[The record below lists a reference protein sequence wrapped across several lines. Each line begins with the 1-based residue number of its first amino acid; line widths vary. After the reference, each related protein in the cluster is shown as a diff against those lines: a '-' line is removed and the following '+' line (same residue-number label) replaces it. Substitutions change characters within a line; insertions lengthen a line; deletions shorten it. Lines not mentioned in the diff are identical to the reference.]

1 MRALVRENAL
11 CAFLAG
17 VATATIAWLGLYG
30 FTWSDYETEAKPAF
44 SALTQ
49 GHVLEFLRLAP
60 AYGGSLVERA
70 PFALLP
76 GLWGGGALAVYR
88 MVALPCL
95 LAAAALGVWLVAQMR
110 ARPDGSRLARALALG
125 ICVANPLTL
134 RALEIGHPEDLLGGV
149 LCVVAVLLAA
159 RERPLW
165 AGLAL
170 GLAIANKEWALLAV
184 GPVLIA
190 LAPSP
195 GARAWNRG
203 WKPAILCI
211 GCAGAVAAIVLAP
224 LALVGSSGF
233 VASTRGAAA
242 PPSTIFQP
250 WQLFWFLGHHGSTV
264 RGLFGEVKVGY
275 RTAPAWVG
283 VISHPLIVAVSLP
296 LTALAWFRGRRGR
309 SDALLLLAL
318 LLLLRCVLDTWD
330 TVYYPIP
337 FVLALLAWE
346 CLGESRRR
354 PAVLALSSTVL
365 AWVSFVWLPGHVS
378 ADVQAA
384 FFLAWTVPLGV
395 GLALRLYAPELMGR
409 LTHRAKPDQTDMTPT
424 TIHRRLPAYADTAVA
439 VAMLGVL
446 YYLSMRVV
454 IWRDFFNEAGPAVE
468 RLIAGNLHDFLALA
482 PIYGGSLLLNA
493 PALALGGTL
502 GGLSGAYRLEVLV
515 CAIAIA
521 ALALALARIQRSEGG
536 PALSRWLL
544 IGLLITG
551 PACDWAL
558 KYGHPEE
565 LLTTALCVGGM
576 LLVIRGRI
584 TTGAILLGLAVASK
598 QWALLALPVAL
609 AATPREQWIRFSALC
624 GGAALILFAPLAL
637 SNTGHF
643 VAANKG
649 LASAAVFFRPQQI
662 WWTLHL
668 DQLRHLGGTFYER
681 APIAFVASYS
691 RPLTVLSAVLLGFAY
706 WLRRRR
712 LQPSDALLV
721 LALAMLLRGMLDPWN
736 EIYYQLPFLVSLG
749 AWEVCS
755 GRRAPLFTLAASVLV
770 WLSFEPV
777 NFTYS
782 GDITSLFYVLWALPA
797 AVLMGWRSLR
807 LPRPVLT
814 RAPRYATT
822 VSSLESRVSTS

>member
-11 CAFLAG
+11 CALLAG
-17 VATATIAWLGLYG
+17 AATATIAWLGLIG

-44 SALTQ
+44 DALTH

-110 ARPDGSRLARALALG
+110 ARPDGSTLARALALG
-125 ICVANPLTL
+125 VCVANPITL
-134 RALEIGHPEDLLGGV
+134 SALELGHPEELLGGV
-149 LCVVAVLLAA
+149 LCVAAVLLAA

-184 GPVLIA
+184 GPVLFA
-190 LAPSP
+190 LPP
-195 GARAWNRG
+195 GRRWRCMAS
-203 WKPAILCI
+203 
-211 GCAGAVAAIVLAP
+211 AGAACAAVLAP
-224 LALVGSSGF
+224 LVLVRSSGF
-233 VASTRGAAA
+233 VAGTGAAA
-242 PPSTIFQP
+242 SNSASVIFKP
-250 WQLFWFLGHHGSTV
+250 WQIFWFFGHYSGHALGPLDVHQA
-264 RGLFGEVKVGY
+264 GY
-275 RTAPAWVG
+275 RVGPAWASV
-283 VISHPLIVAVSLP
+283 VSHPLILAVGL
-296 LTALAWFRGRRGR
+296 ALAGALWLRGRG
-309 SDALLLLAL
+309 SALPERQALLAL
-318 LLLLRCVLDTWD
+318 AFVLLLRCLLDTWD
-330 TVYYPIP
+330 ESYYLLP
-337 FVLALLAWE
+337 FILALLAWE
-346 CLGESRRR
+346 VGLDPRR
-354 PAVLALSSTVL
+354 PPVLALASSAL
-365 AWVSFVWLPGHVS
+365 AWISFQWLPEHAS
-378 ADVQAA
+378 ADAQAA
-384 FFLAWTVPLGV
+384 FFLAWTLPLTAAL
-395 GLALRLYAPELMGR
+395 GLGLWAPQLRSR
-409 LTHRAKPDQTDMTPT
+409 LSWRTARE
-424 TIHRRLPAYADTAVA
+424 TIVSSLPAYTDAV
-439 VAMLGVL
+439 VTMAMLGVL

-468 RLIAGNLHDFLALA
+468 HLTAGNLHDFLALA
-482 PIYGGSLLLNA
+482 PIYGGSLLLSA
-493 PALALGGTL
+493 PALALGGAL
-502 GGLSGAYRLEVLV
+502 GGLNGAYRLEVLV
-515 CAIAIA
+515 CAVAIA
-521 ALALALARIQRSEGG
+521 ALALALARIQRSEGR
-536 PALSRWLL
+536 PALGRWLL
-544 IGLLITG
+544 IGLLVAG
-551 PACDWAL
+551 PASDWAL

-576 LLVIRGRI
+576 LLVVRGRI

-609 AATPREQWIRFSALC
+609 AVTPRAQRIRLSALAGC
-624 GGAALILFAPLAL
+624 AALALFAPLAL
-637 SNTGHF
+637 SNTSHF
-643 VAANKG
+643 VAGNKG
-649 LASAAVFFRPQQI
+649 LASAATFFRPQQI

-668 DQLRHLGGTFYER
+668 DYLRHLGGTFYER
-681 APIAFVASYS
+681 APVAFVASYS
-691 RPLTVLSAVLLGFAY
+691 RPLTVLSAILLGAAY
-706 WLRRRR
+706 WLRRRW

-777 NFTYS
+777 NFTYG
-782 GDITSLFYVLWALPA
+782 GDITSLFYVLWTLPA
-797 AVLMGWRSLR
+797 TVLMAWRSLR

-814 RAPRYATT
+814 RARYATT
-822 VSSLESRVSTS
+822 VSSLESSVSTS

>member
-1 MRALVRENAL
+1 MRLRVRALVRENAL
-11 CAFLAG
+11 CASMAG
-17 VATATIAWLGLYG
+17 IATATIAWLGLDG
-30 FTWSDYETEAKPAF
+30 FAWSDYETEAKPAF
-44 SALTQ
+44 DALTH

-76 GLWGGGALAVYR
+76 GLWGGGQLAVYR

-110 ARPDGSRLARALALG
+110 TRPDGSKLARAVALG

-134 RALEIGHPEDLLGGV
+134 RALETGHPEDLLGGV
-149 LCVVAVLLAA
+149 LCVAAVLLAA

-190 LAPSP
+190 QAPHP
-195 GARAWNRG
+195 GAWRWR
-203 WKPAILCI
+203 PAILCVC
-211 GCAGAVAAIVLAP
+211 CAGAVAMIVLAP

-242 PPSTIFQP
+242 PPSAIFQP
-250 WQLFWFLGHHGSTV
+250 WQLFWFLGHHGPTV
-264 RGLFGEVKVGY
+264 RGLYGDIKVGY
-275 RTAPAWVG
+275 RTAPGWVG
-283 VISHPLIVAVSLP
+283 IISHPLIVAVSLP
-296 LTALAWFRGRRGR
+296 LTALAWGRGRRGR

-346 CLGESRRR
+346 SLGARRR

-365 AWVSFVWLPGHVS
+365 AWLSFVWLPNHVS
-378 ADVQAA
+378 ADAQAA

-395 GLALRLYAPELMGR
+395 GLALRLYAPELMSR
-409 LTHRAKPDQTDMTPT
+409 LTHRAKPDPTDTTP
-424 TIHRRLPAYADTAVA
+424 ISIRRRLPGYADAAVA
-439 VAMLGVL
+439 VAMLGAL

-468 RLIAGNLHDFLALA
+468 HLTAGNLHDFLALA
-482 PIYGGSLLLNA
+482 PIYGGSLLLSA
-493 PALALGGTL
+493 PALALGGAL
-502 GGLSGAYRLEVLV
+502 DGLNGAYRLEVLV
-515 CAIAIA
+515 CATAIA
-521 ALALALARIQRSEGG
+521 VLAVALARIQRSQGK

-544 IGLLITG
+544 IGLLVAS
-551 PACDWAL
+551 PASDWAL

-565 LLTTALCVGGM
+565 LLTAALCVGGM

-598 QWALLALPVAL
+598 QWALLALPIAL
-609 AATPREQWIRFSALC
+609 AVTPREQRIRLSALC
-624 GGAALILFAPLAL
+624 GCAALALFAPLAL

-643 VAANKG
+643 VAANKS

-668 DQLRHLGGTFYER
+668 DYLRHLGGTFYER
-681 APIAFVASYS
+681 APTAFVASYS
-691 RPLTVLSAVLLGFAY
+691 RPLTVLSAVLLGAAY

-712 LQPSDALLV
+712 LAPSDALLA
-721 LALAMLLRGMLDPWN
+721 LALVMLLRGMLDPWN

-777 NFTYS
+777 NFTYG
-782 GDITSLFYVLWALPA
+782 GDITSLFYLLWATPA

-807 LPRPVLT
+807 LPRPALPRT
-814 RAPRYATT
+814 RYATT

>member
-1 MRALVRENAL
+1 MRPRVRENAL
-11 CAFLAG
+11 CAFMAG
-17 VATATIAWLGLYG
+17 AASAAMAWLGLYG
-30 FTWSDYETEAKPAF
+30 FAWSDYDTEARPAF
-44 SALTQ
+44 AALTH

-76 GLWGGGALAVYR
+76 GLWGGGQLAVYR

-95 LAAAALGVWLVAQMR
+95 LAAAILGVWLVAQMR
-110 ARPDGSRLARALALG
+110 ARPDGSKLARAVALG

-134 RALEIGHPEDLLGGV
+134 RALEVGHPEELLGGA
-149 LCVVAVLLAA
+149 LCVAAVLLAA

-184 GPVLIA
+184 GPVLLA
-190 LAPSP
+190 LPSR
-195 GARAWNRG
+195 RA
-203 WKPAILCI
+203 LCMLS
-211 GCAGAVAAIVLAP
+211 AGAVAALVLTP

-242 PPSTIFQP
+242 PPSSIFQP
-250 WQLFWFLGHHGSTV
+250 WQVFWFLGHHGSTV

-275 RTAPAWVG
+275 RTAPGWVG
-283 VISHPLIVAVSLP
+283 IVSHPLILAVSLP
-296 LTALAWFRGRRGR
+296 LTALAWARGRRGR

-346 CLGESRRR
+346 SLGEQRR
-354 PAVLALSSTVL
+354 PAMLALSSTVL
-365 AWVSFVWLPGHVS
+365 AWVSFQWLPDHVS
-378 ADVQAA
+378 ADAQAA

-395 GLALRLYAPELMGR
+395 GLALRLYAPELMSR
-409 LTHRAKPDQTDMTPT
+409 LTHRAKPDPTDT
-424 TIHRRLPAYADTAVA
+424 TLMPIRRRLPGYADAAVA

-446 YYLSMRVV
+446 YYLAMRVV

-468 RLIAGNLHDFLALA
+468 HLIAGNLHSSLALT
-482 PIYGGSLLLNA
+482 PIYGGSLLLSA
-493 PALALGGTL
+493 PALALGGAL
-502 GGLSGAYRLEVLV
+502 DGLNGAYRLEVLF
-515 CAIAIA
+515 CATAIAV
-521 ALALALARIQRSEGG
+521 LALALARIQRSQDR
-536 PALSRWLL
+536 PVLSRWLL
-544 IGLLITG
+544 IGLLVVS
-551 PACDWAL
+551 PASDWAL

-584 TTGAILLGLAVASK
+584 TTGALLLGLAVASK
-598 QWALLALPVAL
+598 QWALLALPIAL
-609 AATPREQWIRFSALC
+609 AVTPRGQRMRFSALAGC
-624 GGAALILFAPLAL
+624 AALVLFAPLAL
-637 SNTGHF
+637 SNTGQF
-643 VAANKG
+643 VAANKS
-649 LASAAVFFRPQQI
+649 LASAALFFRPQQI

-668 DQLRHLGGTFYER
+668 DYLRHLGGTFYER
-681 APIAFVASYS
+681 APTAFVARYS
-691 RPLTVLSAVLLGFAY
+691 RPLTVLSAILLGVAY

-721 LALAMLLRGMLDPWN
+721 LALVMLLRGMLDPWN

-755 GRRAPLFTLAASVLV
+755 GRRAPLFTLTASILV

-797 AVLMGWRSLR
+797 AVLMSWRSLR

-814 RAPRYATT
+814 RTRYTTT